1 MGEAR
6 RRVQQGLPPRQLK
19 TENGNSS
26 RFLSWLSSDKS
37 LREQFYAIT
46 KVGAW
51 VGIGLLAVVWIVVR
65 FVGPALGWW
74 TPADM
79 R

>member
-37 LREQFYAIT
+37 PREQFYAIT

-51 VGIGLLAVVWIVVR
+51 LGIGLLAVVWIVVR
-65 FVGPALGWW
+65 FVGPAFGWW
-74 TPADM
+74 TPADI